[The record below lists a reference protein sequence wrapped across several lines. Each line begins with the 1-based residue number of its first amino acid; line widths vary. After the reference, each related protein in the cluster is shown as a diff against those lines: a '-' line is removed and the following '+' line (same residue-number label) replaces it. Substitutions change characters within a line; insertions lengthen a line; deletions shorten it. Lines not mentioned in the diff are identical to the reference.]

1 MGARRHQ
8 ASAYRRVSSAVGS
21 EGLSQATAQALM
33 PGRTSQPDSWPPLPP
48 PPVSE
53 TRHWGSSG
61 GVSVQSGQVKAIHP
75 ASIGHSAE
83 LGNVPEGAGAGL
95 LCLHPSMEGA
105 SPLFTRSLRQA
116 ILSSQNKATKA
127 SSVGCEMPRQ
137 ENGRDFEAC

>member
-1 MGARRHQ
+1 MGVRRHQ
-8 ASAYRRVSSAVGS
+8 ASAYRRVSSALGS
-21 EGLSQATAQALM
+21 ERLSQAAAQALM

-61 GVSVQSGQVKAIHP
+61 GVSVWSGRVKAIHA
-75 ASIGHSAE
+75 ASTGHSAE
-83 LGNVPEGAGAGL
+83 LGDVPEGAGAGL
-95 LCLHPSMEGA
+95 RCLRPGIDGA
-105 SPLFTRSLRQA
+105 FPLFTRSLRQA
-116 ILSSQNKATKA
+116 VLSSQNKATKA